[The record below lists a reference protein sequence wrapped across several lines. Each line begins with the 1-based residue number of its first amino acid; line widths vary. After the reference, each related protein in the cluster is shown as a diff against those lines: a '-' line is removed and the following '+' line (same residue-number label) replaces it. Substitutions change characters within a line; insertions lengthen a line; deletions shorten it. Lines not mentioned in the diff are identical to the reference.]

1 MTSAPD
7 MWGLCIISLWYRNS
21 VSPGLPGASRG
32 TINLAPAVDG
42 QDLGNGPVVQ
52 TNVSGLWKLGTFDI
66 PSGTFDNS
74 VLPV

>member
-1 MTSAPD
+1 M
-7 MWGLCIISLWYRNS
+7 
-21 VSPGLPGASRG
+21 SPGLPGASRG
-32 TINLAPAVDG
+32 TINLAPAADG